1 MRWRDLTRLPGAL
14 SIVAAMA
21 AWGCSG
27 DASDA
32 MSTLPS
38 TLVVETIEVHEQ
50 PGHAVRESYA
60 GRVASPRSS
69 DLGFDR
75 PGRVVELLV
84 DEGDHVEKDQRLGSL
99 ETRDLRA
106 EIRELRAREAASAAR
121 LELAKLTTKRSESLV
136 GSDSISKQAYDEA
149 RFNQAALEADLEA
162 ARAGIARARVALE
175 LSELHAPFAGTI
187 VLRNVDEGTVVT
199 PGQPVFRVIE
209 DGAMELRVGIPVAT
223 ADGLTPGGRYPVEI
237 EGNGFL
243 ARLVRKIPMVDPR
256 TRTMTAVFE
265 IEPADD
271 GKRKRPRDGALGRLQ
286 IDTPRAERGF
296 WLPISA
302 LSEGRRGLWSAYAV
316 EPDPEAPDRFRVEQ
330 RDLQVIHVE
339 TDRVF
344 VDGTLQDGDRIVA
357 SGIHRIVPG
366 QPVRLAT
373 PRAAV
378 SPDTDPRAGHG
389 HES

>member
-1 MRWRDLTRLPGAL
+1 MRRQHLTRLLGPL
-14 SIVAAMA
+14 SIAGVMAA

-32 MSTLPS
+32 TSSAPS
-38 TLVVETIEVHEQ
+38 TLVVETIVVREQ
-50 PGHAVRESYA
+50 PRHAVRESYA
-60 GRVASPRSS
+60 GRVTSSRSS

-75 PGRVVELLV
+75 PGRVVELRV
-84 DEGDHVEKDQRLGSL
+84 DEGDRVEKGELLGAL

-106 EIRELRAREAASAAR
+106 EIRELQAREAASAAR
-121 LELAKLTTKRSESLV
+121 LELARLTTKRSESLL

-162 ARAGIARARVALE
+162 ARAGIARARIALE
-175 LSELHAPFAGTI
+175 LSELHAPFSGT
-187 VLRNVDEGTVVT
+187 VVMRNVDEGTVVT
-199 PGQPVFRVIE
+199 PGQSVFRVIE

-223 ADGLTPGGRYPVEI
+223 AAGLVTGGHYPVEI
-237 EGNGFL
+237 EGGAFE
-243 ARLVRKIPMVDPR
+243 ARLVRKIPRVDPR

-265 IEPADD
+265 IDSGD
-271 GKRKRPRDGALGRLQ
+271 GKDRERLRDGALGRLR
-286 IDTPRAERGF
+286 IETPRDTRGF

-302 LSEGRRGLWSAYAV
+302 LSEGRRGLWSAFAV
-316 EPDPEAPDRFRVEQ
+316 EPDPDAPDRLRVEQ

-357 SGIHRIVPG
+357 NGIHRIVPG
-366 QPVRLAT
+366 QPVRLAA
-373 PRAAV
+373 PRAAA
-378 SPDTDPRAGHG
+378 SPTTKPAPG
-389 HES
+389 HEG